1 MKSHLVSL
9 GCGEGAEELSF
20 IFLNALGITTSC
32 TRVSSTNVRASAA
45 ASAAADAPNFQLC
58 SLCCHLAAALAVR
71 IHCR

>member
-1 MKSHLVSL
+1 MLVEVAL
-9 GCGEGAEELSF
+9 GAEELSF

-32 TRVSSTNVRASAA
+32 TQVSSTNVRASAA
-45 ASAAADAPNFQLC
+45 ASAHCLAAADAPNFQLC